1 MNGLGEWLRKH
12 NRGEPALLLD
22 GNKARRNISRMA
34 GRARDAGCRLRPHF
48 KTHQCAGIGEWFR
61 DEGTT
66 GICVSSLPMAAH
78 FADAGWTDI
87 TVAVPFNPLAAAAA
101 MELAG
106 RIRLNLL
113 CDCPRAVE
121 PLIGNGAAEPVRIW
135 IKTDTGYG
143 RAGIRWDEPRRI
155 VELALWLR
163 DCSGIEFAGLLTHA
177 GHSYHQSGP
186 REVRRVWAE
195 SSERL
200 REAGAAVAQALG
212 APCPLSAGDTPG
224 CSLAAD
230 LSGPDELRP
239 GNFVLYD
246 LMQMQIGAC
255 SGDDIAA
262 AVACPVI
269 GLDES
274 RREALLHGGA
284 VHLSREF
291 LGGTGS
297 GQCFG
302 IPAHWSGCGWEGP
315 VTGARLTRLSQEH
328 GVMKVDNDDFWSRL
342 EVGCAMPILPVHSC
356 LAADLFPEFITIDGL
371 RLPRRRSNDPVA
383 GRI

>member
-1 MNGLGEWLRKH
+1 MRP
-12 NRGEPALLLD
+12 GEPHWLAPLERPTLLLWESR
-22 GNKARRNISRMA
+22 ARQNIRRMSQRMA
-34 GRARDAGCRLRPHF
+34 AADVALRPHF
-48 KTHQCAGIGEWFR
+48 KTHQCVGIGEWFR

-78 FADAGWTDI
+78 FADAGWKDI
-87 TVAVPFNPLAAAAA
+87 TVAVPFNPLAAATAV
-101 MELAG
+101 ELSR

-113 CDCPRAVE
+113 CDCRSAVE
-121 PLIGNGAAEPVRIW
+121 PLAGSGAADPIRIW

-143 RAGIRWDEPRRI
+143 RAGIRWDDPGRI
-155 VELALWLR
+155 VDLALWLR
-163 DCSGIEFAGLLTHA
+163 DSAGVEFAGLLTHA

-186 REVRRVWAE
+186 REVRRVWTE
-195 SSERL
+195 SILRL
-200 REAGAAVAQALG
+200 REAGAAVAQAMG
-212 APCPLSAGDTPG
+212 AVCPLSAGDTPG

-274 RREALLHGGA
+274 RREVLLHGGA
-284 VHLSREF
+284 VHLSREY
-291 LGGTGS
+291 LGGAGS
-297 GQCFG
+297 GPCFG
-302 IPAHWSGCGWEGP
+302 MPAHWRGSGWEGP
-315 VTGARLTRLSQEH
+315 VTGARLTGLSQEH
-328 GVMKVDNDDFWSRL
+328 GVLKVDNDDFWSRL
-342 EVGCAMPILPVHSC
+342 EVGRAIPVLPVHSC
-356 LAADLFPEFITIDGL
+356 LAADLFPEFITTDGR
-371 RLPRRRSNDPVA
+371 RLPRRRSNDPAA
-383 GRI
+383 GRA